1 MELKEMKTKGK
12 MIPIVLSV
20 ITKQE
25 LPGKEYYFIYGQQEY
40 TKDYKKVKKQFKRLF
55 EK

>member
-25 LPGKEYYFIYGQQEY
+25 LPGKEYHFVYGQQEY
-40 TKDYKKVKKQFKRLF
+40 TKVKKQFKRIF